1 MLICRINLCKRRTRN
16 IFTGAVLS
24 LVFIFTVARSEA
36 LAQYFTLQLSDGGA
50 TVACGQ
56 SFQTKILI
64 NTTGEKT
71 VSADAL
77 IKYDPTK
84 VKINIDK
91 SVKGDF
97 YTYFSANPLGGANDK
112 ALISSWEESIAHEK
126 SSTTDTL
133 MATLDMTPLSTGN
146 TTLSFDCVGTTGADS
161 NINRSLDFSDIIKCA
176 DNKPL
181 TFTITGTDTA
191 CGTTPTSTPSATLT
205 PAPTSTPSATPTKKP
220 TSTPVPTNTLVPTVS
235 ILPNVGST
243 KVTLA
248 AVGLGL
254 ILTIVGILFIV

>member
-1 MLICRINLCKRRTRN
+1 MLICQINLCKRRTRN

-24 LVFIFTVARSEA
+24 LVFIFSTFRSEA
-36 LAQYFTLQLSDGGA
+36 FAQYFTLQLSGDGS
-50 TVACGQ
+50 TVDCGQ
-56 SFQTKILI
+56 NFQTKILI
-64 NTTGEKT
+64 NTLGEKT

-112 ALISSWEESIAHEK
+112 VLISSWEESIAHEK
-126 SSTTDTL
+126 STTTDTL
-133 MATLDMTPLSTGN
+133 MATLDMTPLSAGS
-146 TTLSFDCVGTTGADS
+146 TTLSFDCVGTTGSDS

-181 TFTITGTDTA
+181 TFTISGTGA
-191 CGTTPTSTPSATLT
+191 CTSTPSATMT
-205 PAPTSTPSATPTKKP
+205 PGPTSTPSATPTEKP
-220 TSTPVPTNTLVPTVS
+220 TSTPVPTHTIVPTVS
-235 ILPNVGST
+235 ILPNAGST

-248 AVGLGL
+248 AVAFGL